1 MDTPM
6 DTQHLDVRGF
16 VCVFVVFHALFCFSS
31 EKHSDSGGAL
41 SLQQENRVGWG
52 SSDPRGSAGR
62 PAVPGRTVPADITA
76 GAGLRLFLES
86 LASWRGQW
94 PGARPLR
101 AALRPAAGLHGDRT
115 EALWDPRGHLISIP
129 ETLSSIKE
137 IPRGWKPCQ
146 DLGRTL

>member
-1 MDTPM
+1 MCLWFFMLCFVLVQKNIPTVEGRSPCSRRTGLDGARLTPGGLQAVLRFLAGQSLP
-6 DTQHLDVRGF
+6 TSQQAQGSV
-16 VCVFVVFHALFCFSS
+16 SS
-31 EKHSDSGGAL
+31 WRAWRPGEDSG
-41 SLQQENRVGWG
+41 QELG
-52 SSDPRGSAGR
+52 
-62 PAVPGRTVPADITA
+62 
-76 GAGLRLFLES
+76 
-86 LASWRGQW
+86 
-94 PGARPLR
+94 PLR

>member
-1 MDTPM
+1 MDGARLTPGGLQAVLRFLAGQSLP
-6 DTQHLDVRGF
+6 TSQQAQGSV
-16 VCVFVVFHALFCFSS
+16 SS
-31 EKHSDSGGAL
+31 WRAWRPGEDSG
-41 SLQQENRVGWG
+41 QELG
-52 SSDPRGSAGR
+52 
-62 PAVPGRTVPADITA
+62 
-76 GAGLRLFLES
+76 
-86 LASWRGQW
+86 
-94 PGARPLR
+94 PLR